1 MEYTNSGLVS
11 YTRISKNSNPRTGKI
26 CRLSPHV
33 MAGNLS
39 VETCGNAF
47 ANGSA
52 SSNYGIGTDGRIA
65 LYVEEK
71 NRSWCTS
78 SKNNDHQAVTIEVA
92 NNSRASNWP
101 VSDKAFNSLVNLSVD
116 ICRRNGKTKLLWL
129 GSKEKALAYK
139 PADDEMVITTH
150 RWFANKACC
159 GDYLYAKLG
168 ELAQMVTA
176 ALSTTTENTNKDEI
190 EETPQVTAQTDE
202 AYLWN
207 KLGTVITNDFGKA
220 GMMGNL
226 YAESGLQ
233 SINLQNS
240 YESKLGHTDTSYTA
254 AVDNGS
260 YTNFV
265 RDSAGYGLAQWTY
278 WTRKEGLLNFAK
290 SKSKSIGD
298 FRDVQVEYLLQELRT
313 SFKNMVTKLNACTS
327 VKQASDIVLTEFEKP
342 ADQGDRVKTTR
353 VNYSTHFYNMYAAK
367 YKIPYTVRVTCDTLN
382 IRAGAGT
389 DTAKTG
395 KTIRDR
401 GIYTIIEERP
411 GKGANLWG
419 KLKSGAGWISLD
431 YTEKT

>member
-353 VNYSTHFYNMYAAK
+353 ANYSTHFYNMYAAK

-401 GIYTIIEERP
+401 GIYTIIEEKP

>member
-1 MEYTNSGLVS
+1 MEYTNSSLVS

-39 VETCGNAF
+39 VETCGNVF

-101 VSDKAFNSLVNLSVD
+101 VSDKAFSSLVNLSVD

-226 YAESGLQ
+226 FAESGLQ

-298 FRDVQVEYLLQELRT
+298 FRDVQVEYLLHELRT

-353 VNYSTHFYNMYAAK
+353 ANYSTHFYNMYAAK

-395 KTIRDR
+395 KTICDR
-401 GIYTIIEERP
+401 GIYTIIEEKP

>member
-1 MEYTNSGLVS
+1 MGYTNSGLVS
-11 YTRISKNSNPRTGKI
+11 YTRISKNSNPRVGRI

-39 VETCGNAF
+39 VETCGNVF
-47 ANGSA
+47 ATGKA

-78 SKNNDHQAVTIEVA
+78 SQDNDHKAVTIEVA
-92 NNSRASNWP
+92 NNGGAPNWP
-101 VSDKAFNSLVNLSVD
+101 VSDKAFDSLVNLSID

-129 GSKEKALAYK
+129 GSKSAALAYN
-139 PADDEMVITTH
+139 PADDEMVITVH

-159 GDYLYAKLG
+159 GDFVYAKLN
-168 ELAQMVTA
+168 ELAQRVTA
-176 ALSTTTENTNKDEI
+176 ALAITSENANKDAI
-190 EETPQVTAQTDE
+190 EETPQVVAITDE
-202 AYLWN
+202 RYLWN
-207 KLGTVITNDFGKA
+207 QLGTVITNDFGKA

-226 YAESGLQ
+226 FAESGLQ
-233 SINLQNS
+233 SNNLQNS
-240 YESKLGHTDTSYTA
+240 YEKKLGYTDASYTA
-254 AVDNGS
+254 AVDNGT

-278 WTRKEGLLNFAK
+278 WSRKEGLLNYAK

-313 SFKNMVTKLNACTS
+313 TFKGLITKLNACTS
-327 VKQASDIVLTEFEKP
+327 VQQASDLVLTEFEKP
-342 ADQGDRVKTTR
+342 ADQSAKVKTAR
-353 VNYSTHFYNMYAAK
+353 GNYSTHFYNMYATK

-389 DTAKTG
+389 NTAKTG
-395 KTIRDR
+395 KKITDR
-401 GIYTIIEERP
+401 GIYTIIEERT
-411 GKGANLWG
+411 GAGANLWG

-431 YTEKT
+431 FTEKT